1 VDGLFA
7 RADGIAVITAI
18 DSSAL
23 VAIYKGEGNGEDWL
37 NLLLKHRQAGRL
49 IVCDVVVA
57 EIAALIRIDSETF
70 SFLDDLGVEYDPIQP
85 KSAVLTGHIFAA
97 YRRGGGPRKHLIPDF
112 LIGAHASRQADQLA
126 VADRGYLRRYFPKL
140 KLSFPA

>member
-85 KSAVLTGHIFAA
+85 KSAV
-97 YRRGGGPRKHLIPDF
+97 
-112 LIGAHASRQADQLA
+112 
-126 VADRGYLRRYFPKL
+126 
-140 KLSFPA
+140 